1 MPRLRRAVAA
11 IVVFAVLVSFVPA
24 ASAQTTETW
33 NNVYDV
39 RNRLVEVRRGTDI
52 LLRMEY
58 DAQSRLI
65 KKVGE
70 EGVRQYVYDGTN
82 LLAEYDGDGNELVRY
97 DWAPE
102 PGGRDRL
109 LRFSRSSVPG
119 HPSFYPVYDGNGSV
133 TGITD
138 GAGQLVV
145 GYHLDAWG
153 SFRFPGEINASANRF
168 AYTAYRFM
176 PETGLYFA
184 VSRFYD
190 PKLGRFLTRDSYLG
204 DITDVPTLHRYTY
217 ARNNPTGYIDP
228 DGHESYRQWI
238 GLDKP
243 TASVELEFLKH
254 FGYNAWNAVSFGA
267 LNRQD
272 TLVERSEA
280 GLINEDQYQ
289 RGSAINAAGTMVV
302 AGATIYGAGA
312 AGQLVGGSLMMAGA
326 ASGASGGFISSSGS
340 AVLDVMTG
348 TRRASEITAAEIAV
362 PTILGGVAGGVF
374 GAGYAAGVR
383 PFEGGPVAPA
393 PPNPAKPV
401 VVVEG
406 QSSTVTTQSGTS
418 PPAGY
423 VDGPPRVSL
432 RPIPPPPSGAPARP
446 AWQASEANAS
456 ADLAEFGFRR
466 QPSYLAGEEVPYG
479 TRDSVRPDLA
489 SVPMRLSVDVKN
501 YNVTTPQGRYRLV
514 KDIVGQV
521 GDRAAN
527 LPQGMRQGIILDI
540 RGQSVSQG
548 LIDRVIARIV
558 SQSNGVIQAENIYV
572 QR

>member
-1 MPRLRRAVAA
+1 MPRLRRVAA
-11 IVVFAVLVSFVPA
+11 ALVVFAVLVSFVPA

-33 NNVYDV
+33 NNVYDL

-52 LLRMEY
+52 LLRLEY

-70 EGVRQYVYDGTN
+70 DGVRQYVYDGTS
-82 LLAEYDGDGNELVRY
+82 LLAEYDGDGSQLVKY
-97 DWAPE
+97 DWAPG
-102 PGGRDRL
+102 PDGRDQ
-109 LRFSRSSVPG
+109 LRRISRSSVPG
-119 HPSFYPVYDGNGSV
+119 HPSFYPLYDGNGSV
-133 TGITD
+133 TGLTD
-138 GAGQLVV
+138 GNGQVVV

-153 SFRFPGEINASANRF
+153 NFRFPGELNASANRF

-176 PETGLYFA
+176 PEVGQYFA
-184 VSRFYD
+184 VSRVYD
-190 PKLGRFLTRDSYLG
+190 PKIGRFLTQDSYLG
-204 DITDVPTLHRYTY
+204 DIADVATLHRYAY
-217 ARNNPTGYIDP
+217 ARNNPTGYVDP

-289 RGSAINAAGTMVV
+289 RGSAINAGGTMVV

-393 PPNPAKPV
+393 PPNPGRPV

-406 QSSTVTTQSGTS
+406 RSGTVQVPAAPASSGIRPGQSPVQPQPAVRWVDEAATMS
-418 PPAGY
+418 PPARSY
-423 VDGPPRVSL
+423 QA
-432 RPIPPPPSGAPARP
+432 GAEGARSSR
-446 AWQASEANAS
+446 A
-456 ADLAEFGFRR
+456 
-466 QPSYLAGEEVPYG
+466 
-479 TRDSVRPDLA
+479 TR
-489 SVPMRLSVDVKN
+489 
-501 YNVTTPQGRYRLV
+501 
-514 KDIVGQV
+514 
-521 GDRAAN
+521 
-527 LPQGMRQGIILDI
+527 LPQAPELSYVAEDG
-540 RGQSVSQG
+540 VSRPVRFDG
-548 LIDRVIARIV
+548 LEDGVLIDRKVSV
-558 SQSNGVIQAENIYV
+558 TTFPKSQSQALRQSQALSANGLRGRWEVPTAAEAIRAKRMFERLGITNIEV
-572 QR
+572 RVVKNE